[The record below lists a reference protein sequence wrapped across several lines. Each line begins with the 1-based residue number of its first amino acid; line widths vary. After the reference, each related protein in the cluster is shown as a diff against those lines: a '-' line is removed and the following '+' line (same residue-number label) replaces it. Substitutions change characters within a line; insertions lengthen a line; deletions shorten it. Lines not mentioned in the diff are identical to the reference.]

1 MIPAPRL
8 LSVGHS
14 NHDAESFLQL
24 LHGAGVTLVADVR
37 SRPFSGRWPH
47 FNRPELE
54 RALNEAGIAYVFLG
68 DELGGRPAAAD
79 LYTAEG
85 QADYERMR
93 QTPEFRAGLDRLMR
107 EGERQKVALLC
118 SEADPLDC
126 HRGLM
131 IAPAL
136 VERGLMPGHLRRDG
150 SVETTAEMERRLLA
164 ETKVGEGIVD
174 GLFAPLVTATER
186 GELLDEAYRVMA
198 RRKAFRRLDGGA
210 DAFLLAEDL
219 R

>member
-1 MIPAPRL
+1 PRL

-14 NHDAESFLQL
+14 NHDAEGFLRL
-24 LHGAGVTLVADVR
+24 LRGAGVGLVADVR

-54 RALNEAGIAYVFLG
+54 RALRAAGIGYVFLG
-68 DELGGRPAAAD
+68 DQLGGRPGRAG

-85 QADYERMR
+85 RADYEGIRR
-93 QTPEFRAGLDRLMR
+93 TPEFNAGLDRLI
-107 EGERQKVALLC
+107 GEAERGTVAMLC

-136 VERGLMPGHLRRDG
+136 VARGLAPGHLRRDG
-150 SVETTAEMERRLLA
+150 TVETTAEVEARLLA
-164 ETKVGEGIVD
+164 ETKVGEGITD
-174 GLFAPLVTATER
+174 GLFAALVTPAER
-186 GELLDEAYRVMA
+186 EQLLAEAYRVMA
-198 RRKAFRRLDGGA
+198 CRKAYQLPAADTEERPDEDA
-210 DAFLLAEDL
+210 DA
-219 R
+219 

>member
-14 NHDAESFLQL
+14 KHDPEAFLRL
-24 LHGAGVTLVADVR
+24 LCGAGVALVADVR

-54 RALNEAGIAYVFLG
+54 RLLDETGIGYLFLG
-68 DELGGRPAAAD
+68 DQLGGRPDAAE
-79 LYTAEG
+79 LYTADG
-85 QADYERMR
+85 QADYERVR
-93 QTPEFRAGLDRLMR
+93 QTPEFRAGLDQLLL
-107 EGERQKVALLC
+107 EAERGTVALLC

-136 VERGLMPGHLRRDG
+136 LERGLAPGHLRRDG
-150 SVETTAEMERRLLA
+150 SIETTAELEDRLLA
-164 ETKVGEGIVD
+164 ETNVGRGIVD
-174 GLFAPLVTATER
+174 GLFAAQVTAEER
-186 GELLDEAYRVMA
+186 RLLLTEAYALMA
-198 RRKAFRRLDGGA
+198 RRKAFRRND
-210 DAFLLAEDL
+210 D
-219 R
+219 